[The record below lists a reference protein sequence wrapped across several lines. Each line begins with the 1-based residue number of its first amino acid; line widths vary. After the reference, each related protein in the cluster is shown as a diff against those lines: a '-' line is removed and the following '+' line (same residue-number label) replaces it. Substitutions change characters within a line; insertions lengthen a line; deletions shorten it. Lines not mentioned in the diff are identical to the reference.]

1 MGKVLFISN
10 CDPFGIGGG
19 SFATRAYVKAFSE
32 ALGGDSYI
40 LLPEEGASKTDDSIM
55 VKKYIRV
62 RKRSIVQKSLAL
74 ITGDVQRYSEV
85 VKKMIRKMPGEFT
98 HVVCNGSMSSGAL
111 IDFFHSED
119 VKVITIHHNFEHE
132 YFKDNPTVGCFK
144 SLFAH
149 HISSLERKSYLR
161 SDYNIFLTEDDQK
174 TFERVY
180 GASMGVN
187 KTLGVFEFKEVTPLP
202 PPKHTEI
209 DKELIVV
216 ITGQLFHEQSIDS
229 ILYFI
234 NDLYQYLPKQSHVI
248 ISGKQPSPV
257 LIEKCKLFPNIE
269 LIPNPDNMQE
279 IIMRGDIYMCPTRQ
293 GGGLKHRIMDGLR
306 LGIPV
311 ITHERS
317 ARGYEIFCNSN
328 YFKTFSNNSEFQNA
342 VNNIVNQYK
351 EGNINNVS
359 IYNDYVRN
367 FSYQSGLKRVKKL
380 LNL

>member
-40 LLPEEGASKTDDSIM
+40 FLPEEGSVKIDDSIL
-55 VKKYIRV
+55 VKQYIRV
-62 RKRSIVQKSLAL
+62 KKRSLLQKSFAL
-74 ITGDVQRYSEV
+74 ITGDVQRYTDAA
-85 VKKMIRKMPGEFT
+85 KTIIRRIPGEFT
-98 HVVCNGSMSSGAL
+98 HVVCNGSMSSGAM
-111 IDFFHSED
+111 IDFFHS
-119 VKVITIHHNFEHE
+119 KKIQVITIHHNFEHE

-149 HISSLERKSYLR
+149 HISSLERKSYLC

-174 TFERVY
+174 TFERAY

-187 KTLGVFEFKEVTPLP
+187 KTLGVFEFNEVTPLP
-202 PPKHTEI
+202 APKHTEI

-229 ILYFI
+229 ILYFL

-257 LIEKCKLFPNIE
+257 LIEKCKSFPNIE
-269 LIPNPDNMQE
+269 LIPNPDNMKD
-279 IIMRGDIYMCPTRQ
+279 IIMQGDIYLCPTRQ
-293 GGGLKHRIMDGLR
+293 GGGLKLRIMDGLR

-317 ARGYEIFCNSN
+317 ARGYDVFYNKN
-328 YFKTFSNNSEFQNA
+328 YFKTFANNSEFQNA
-342 VNNIVNQYK
+342 VNYIVNQYK
-351 EGNINNVS
+351 EGNIDKGS
-359 IYNDYVRN
+359 IYNDYVQN
-367 FSYQSGLKRVKKL
+367 FSYQSGLQRVRKM